1 MSYHYLLV
9 SNHTKCIY
17 LSNEQSMIQPTF
29 INPRPDAYAQGLSYY
44 PFPVNLDRCTGSCNT
59 PNDLSNIVC
68 EIKRKS
74 EQKI

>member
-1 MSYHYLLV
+1 
-9 SNHTKCIY
+9 
-17 LSNEQSMIQPTF
+17 MIQPTF

-59 PNDLSNIVC
+59 PNDLSNRVC